1 MFVYFKICCLAK
13 GSRIF
18 IYITKCLDFI
28 SLFDYFP
35 LSNNQ
40 HHKSFILKREIHTE
54 IPITFPCWTMH
65 LSLSHF
71 WLRDNVFTI
80 YNLHNMKMLSC
91 YFKHFWSTVS
101 WEEDSISQAPY
112 FLCFSPSS
120 PLHPLSF
127 TSSSSYTSHFIKHL
141 FNCHCF

>member
-1 MFVYFKICCLAK
+1 MKKNSLCSSWGHSLNSFTPYHDVYIVIHA
-13 GSRIF
+13 SQI
-18 IYITKCLDFI
+18 
-28 SLFDYFP
+28 
-35 LSNNQ
+35 
-40 HHKSFILKREIHTE
+40 ILLETIHTK

-65 LSLSHF
+65 PSLSHF

-80 YNLHNMKMLSC
+80 YNLHNTKMLSC

-112 FLCFSPSS
+112 FLCFSLSS